1 MTNKIQQ
8 RFNDLKEFSDRVSSS
23 SHIIHSQYTG
33 SNTYVDSELLLQ
45 WLTKTENLIVSVCG
59 ENSTY
64 FETFTEAKKII
75 GFETNQSVFNRL
87 KSIFTAIKEDYENG
101 YLVSYKS
108 LIQAEL
114 FDSELEQAKGLLT
127 SGYTTA
133 AAVIAGT
140 VLETSLR
147 ELCERSSIPN
157 GKLDKMNADLAK
169 HGVYNSIQQKTI
181 TAMAG
186 IRNSAAHGK
195 VDEFSKDD
203 VTNMISNIE
212 SFLIKHLN

>member
-1 MTNKIQQ
+1 MTNKVQQ
-8 RFNDLKEFSDRVSSS
+8 RFDDLKELSDRVSSS
-23 SHIIHSQYTG
+23 SHTEHSQFTG
-33 SNTYVDSELLLQ
+33 SDTYVDSELLLQ
-45 WLTKTENLIVSVCG
+45 WLTKTENLIVNVCG

-64 FETFTEAKKII
+64 FKTFAEAKIVSSY
-75 GFETNQSVFNRL
+75 ETNQNIFDRL
-87 KSIFTAIKEDYENG
+87 KAIFITIKEDYESG
-101 YLVSYKS
+101 YLISYKS

-133 AAVIAGT
+133 SAVIAGT
-140 VLETSLR
+140 ILETSLR
-147 ELCERSSIPN
+147 ELCERNSIPN
-157 GKLDKMNADLAK
+157 GKMDKMNADLAK
-169 HGVYNSIQQKTI
+169 HGVYNSIQQKVI

-195 VDEFSKDD
+195 NDDFTKED

>member
-1 MTNKIQQ
+1 MTNKVQQ

-23 SHIIHSQYTG
+23 SHTVHSQYTG
-33 SNTYVDSELLLQ
+33 SDTYVDSELLLQ

-64 FETFTEAKKII
+64 FEAFTEAKKISS
-75 GFETNQSVFNRL
+75 FETNQSVFNRL

-108 LIQAEL
+108 LIQADL
-114 FDSELEQAKGLLT
+114 FDSELEQAKELLT

-147 ELCERSSIPN
+147 ELCERSSIPK
-157 GKLDKMNADLAK
+157 GKMDKMNADLAK
-169 HGVYNSIQQKTI
+169 HGVYNSIQQKAI

-195 VDEFSKDD
+195 VDEFIKDD

>member
-1 MTNKIQQ
+1 MKSKVQQ
-8 RFNDLKEFSDRVSSS
+8 RFNDLINFADRVSSS
-23 SHIIHSQYTG
+23 SHIVHSQFTG
-33 SNTYVDSELLLQ
+33 NQKYVDSELFIQ
-45 WLTKTENLIVSVCG
+45 WVIKTENLIISVCG
-59 ENSTY
+59 KDSNYYEA
-64 FETFTEAKKII
+64 FTEEKNSG
-75 GFETNQSVFNRL
+75 GFETNQSIFKRL

-101 YLVSYKS
+101 YLVSYRS
-108 LIQAEL
+108 LIQADI
-114 FDSELEQAKGLLT
+114 FDSELEQAKELLT

-147 ELCERSSIPN
+147 ELCERSSIPC
-157 GKLDKMNADLAK
+157 GKMDKMNADLSK
-169 HGVYNSIQQKTI
+169 CGVYNSIQQKAI

-203 VTNMISNIE
+203 ATNMINNIE